1 MCCSGKRTTM
11 RSSGAF
17 RPEAN
22 ASHVNVATTQVGR
35 GFPVFQNI
43 GGRPLTVRGPVSGK
57 QYRFFAQGTT
67 AAVDPRDRVSLA
79 RIPHIREVKR

>member
-17 RPEAN
+17 RPEAHAPQLN
-22 ASHVNVATTQVGR
+22 AATRQVGPES
-35 GFPVFQNI
+35 PVFQNI
-43 GGRPLTVRGPVSGK
+43 DGRPLTVWGPVSGK
-57 QYRFFAQGTT
+57 QYRFVGQGTT
-67 AAVDPRDRVSLA
+67 AAVDPRDRASLA

>member
-11 RSSGAF
+11 RSGGAF

-22 ASHVNVATTQVGR
+22 RSQLKVATTQVGP
-35 GFPVFQNI
+35 GFAVFQNI

-57 QYRFFAQGTT
+57 QYRFFGQGTT
-67 AAVDPRDRVSLA
+67 AAVDPRDRASLT

>member
-11 RSSGAF
+11 RSSAAF

-22 ASHVNVATTQVGR
+22 ASQLNAPTQVIP
-35 GFPVFQNI
+35 GFSVFQNI

-57 QYRFFAQGTT
+57 QYRFFGQGTT
-67 AAVDPRDRVSLA
+67 AAVDPRDRASLT

>member
-22 ASHVNVATTQVGR
+22 ASQLNVATTQVGPR
-35 GFPVFQNI
+35 FAVFQNI
-43 GGRPLTVRGPVSGK
+43 GGRPFTVRGPVSGK
-57 QYRFFAQGTT
+57 QYRFFAQGAT
-67 AAVDPRDRVSLA
+67 AAVDPRDRASLI